1 MMNREV
7 LESIK
12 HKQSRNISIIGNL
25 RVGGFK
31 PWHNFGN
38 HIYIMSSFYA
48 RLPRC
53 QKFSICPPPPPPP
66 KEGIEISWGEER
78 VSQTKQLKVV
88 NDD

>member
-12 HKQSRNISIIGNL
+12 HKQSRNIIIIGNL

-38 HIYIMSSFYA
+38 HIYIMSIFMQGCQGARNSPYA
-48 RLPRC
+48 HC
-53 QKFSICPPPPPPP
+53 APPP

>member
-1 MMNREV
+1 MNREV

-12 HKQSRNISIIGNL
+12 HKQSRNIIIIGNL

-53 QKFSICPPPPPPP
+53 QKFSICPPPPHP
-66 KEGIEISWGEER
+66 KEGIEISWEEER

-88 NDD
+88 NADQ